1 MYSVST
7 ESSSIL
13 KYHQESRINSNQEI
27 GSVRET
33 EESAYKKR
41 LKLLSEDQKSIFAL
55 GCQKPVATW
64 LKTECDWD
72 QGVPLNLLIF
82 SLVFQWLILET
93 IGKLRTFIR
102 LFVILGV
109 LFRWQFMAG
118 KRKPSSELVRVN
130 C

>member
-41 LKLLSEDQKSIFAL
+41 LKLSEDQKS
-55 GCQKPVATW
+55 
-64 LKTECDWD
+64 
-72 QGVPLNLLIF
+72 
-82 SLVFQWLILET
+82 
-93 IGKLRTFIR
+93 
-102 LFVILGV
+102 LFLH
-109 LFRWQFMAG
+109 
-118 KRKPSSELVRVN
+118 
-130 C
+130 